1 MEVIDIGLRDVESIS
16 LNLNENEYKPSVN
29 FGPGVELL
37 MNDKKKNS
45 FSNTNVDLGDLDK
58 LEQDLNDLTTSGS
71 SAPSA
76 SSTSKSLN
84 FGNWFGGGSSSGGI
98 QLNVEEV
105 NDSHLGEAT
114 AQSGAGMTRTTDGFS
129 RLNTEIPLDY
139 SSVTPSSSSSHMTD
153 REKRRKKRMMIRKM
167 EEWYEKGII
176 KTSSHFNMDSAYE
189 EVEDEYEGALEDKR
203 KKDSVKLYGWWFMT
217 FVNSVEYANA
227 AFNPFDVNLDG
238 WGEQVSED
246 LDSYDELFGE
256 LYQKYKGGK
265 LSPEIS
271 LLMRLGFSAAVVNF
285 TNKALSSATPAFN
298 DVIRQSPELM
308 KMFTNATVQSMSN
321 ASPGFNMAN
330 NMMNQEPEVNRTF
343 GAPPPPV
350 ATKNQAPPARHPMSS
365 MQFTRPDLEVG
376 RGNTAPMF
384 RESGV
389 DLQQERSSYTS
400 SSAGPPPPMQ
410 SMGGSGGGGGPRPEM
425 RGPQVQNVELNQI
438 LSGLKTR
445 GNQGSVGDSSG
456 PNPMQSFFGGGVQPQ
471 QQQQQ
476 ESMNQV
482 RDDSFAQMQHQMH
495 DLSPPPPSGSVILN
509 ENDSMISVTS
519 LRDMQ
524 NATMPKRARRK
535 QRSDRNTI
543 SLDI

>member
-1 MEVIDIGLRDVESIS
+1 MEVIDIGLRDAESIS

-29 FGPGVELL
+29 FGPGIELL

-58 LEQDLNDLTTSGS
+58 LEQDLNELSSGVDNQ
-71 SAPSA
+71 PPP

-84 FGNWFGGGSSSGGI
+84 FGSWFGGGGNGGI
-98 QLNVEEV
+98 KLNVEEV

-114 AQSGAGMTRTTDGFS
+114 AQSGAGMTRTSDGFS
-129 RLNTEIPLDY
+129 RLNTEIPIDY
-139 SSVTPSSSSSHMTD
+139 SSSHSSSSSHMTD

-176 KTSSHFNMDSAYE
+176 KSSSHFNMDSAYE

-330 NMMNQEPEVNRTF
+330 NMMNAEPEVNRTF

-389 DLQQERSSYTS
+389 DLQQERSYNQS
-400 SSAGPPPPMQ
+400 SQGPPAMQ
-410 SMGGSGGGGGPRPEM
+410 QQRPEM

-445 GNQGSVGDSSG
+445 GGNGEM
-456 PNPMQSFFGGGVQPQ
+456 NPMQSFFGGNSGQ
-471 QQQQQ
+471 QQQQP
-476 ESMNQV
+476 EPV
-482 RDDSFAQMQHQMH
+482 EIDDSFSRMQSQMH
-495 DLSPPPPSGSVILN
+495 DLTPPLSSGGVILN